1 MFFLPS
7 LRGEKFF
14 QPTPDYMASVNLINS
29 PVNTKNDFSASQK
42 SFPNIEEKEPILIVD
57 HAPSL
62 REKFTK
68 YFSKQYSCVEATSVR
83 EALEHLSKTEFALI
97 VTDLI
102 IPGISGIELL
112 RKAIENYPY
121 TPVIMVSAIDQPQR
135 VLDALRLGAF
145 DYLFKPYDLPVL
157 ELAIERA
164 LEHRR
169 LLLNARQYKL
179 DLEIRNRELSRG
191 KLELQRLQSQ
201 IVHNEKMASL
211 GQLAAGIAHELNNPV
226 GFIYGNINIL
236 SRSIADLKELLS
248 AYDEI
253 ELSSEDRDKIDSIK
267 SRIDYEVT
275 SEDLSAIIEDCREGS
290 TRIRD
295 IVQNLRT
302 FSRLDEA
309 EFKKTDV
316 NEGIDS
322 TTRLLSRYYSG
333 DKIVLKRDFG
343 SLPLIDAFSGQLN
356 QVWMN
361 LLANAAQAIGKKEG
375 VVSIKTRA
383 YEDSVMVEIS
393 DTGCGI
399 PSEEINHIF
408 EPFYTTKPVGEGT
421 GLGLSISFGIIEQH
435 QGTISVDSRVNE
447 GTIFTITLPINMK
460 VSSDEKPNQL

>member
-1 MFFLPS
+1 
-7 LRGEKFF
+7 
-14 QPTPDYMASVNLINS
+14 MASVNSFNS
-29 PVNTKNDFSASQK
+29 LVNSKNEFASSQIP
-42 SFPNIEEKEPILIVD
+42 FPNLEEKDRILVVD

-62 REKFTK
+62 REKFVN
-68 YFSKQYSCVEATSVR
+68 YFSAQYSCVEATSVR
-83 EALEHLSKTEFALI
+83 EALEHLSKNEFALI
-97 VTDLI
+97 ITELI

-112 RKAIENYPY
+112 RKVIENHPY

-145 DYLFKPYDLPVL
+145 KPYDLSVL

-236 SRSIADLKELLS
+236 SKSIAELNELLN

-253 ELSSEDRDKIDSIK
+253 ELSPADREKINSIK
-267 SRIDYEVT
+267 MRIDYEVM
-275 SEDLSAIIEDCREGS
+275 SEDLSSIIEDCREGS

-322 TTRLLSRYYSG
+322 TIRLLSRYYSG

-343 SLPLIDAFSGQLN
+343 TLPLIDAFSGQLN

-375 VVSIKTRA
+375 VVTVKTCA
-383 YEDSVMVEIS
+383 YDENVVIEIS

-399 PSEEINHIF
+399 PFDEISRIF

-421 GLGLSISFGIIEQH
+421 GLGLSISFSIIEQH
-435 QGTISVDSRVNE
+435 QGTISVDSRVNQ
-447 GTIFTITLPINMK
+447 GTTFTVTLPINMK
-460 VSSDEKPNQL
+460 LSSDEKPKSKTINENLYER